1 MLRVA
6 KRVRAEGFKVGGM
19 VTREVRKG
27 GVRVGFEV
35 SDLAT
40 GEVGVL
46 ARVGEGSG
54 PRVGKYRVNLSDL
67 EAVGVEA
74 VKRALR
80 EADVVFID
88 EVGPMELYSQK
99 FRQAVL
105 EASRS
110 GRPLVATV
118 HYRVKD
124 RLIEGLKAEEG
135 SLLLEVRPESRGRAF
150 EKLASEV
157 LKALKALR

>member
-6 KRVRAEGFKVGGM
+6 ERVRAEGFKVGGM
-19 VTREVRKG
+19 VTREIRKG

-74 VKRALR
+74 VNRALR
-80 EADVVFID
+80 KADVIFVD
-88 EVGPMELYSQK
+88 EVGPMELYSGK

-110 GRPLVATV
+110 GKPLVATV

-124 RLIEGLKAEEG
+124 KLIERLKAEEG
-135 SLLLEVRPESRGRAF
+135 SLLLEVKPESR
-150 EKLASEV
+150 EKACESLASEV